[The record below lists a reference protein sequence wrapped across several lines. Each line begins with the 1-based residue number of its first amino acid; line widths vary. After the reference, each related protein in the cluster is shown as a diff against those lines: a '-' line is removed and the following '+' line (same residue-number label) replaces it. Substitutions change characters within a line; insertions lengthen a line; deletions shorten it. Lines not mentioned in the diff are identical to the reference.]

1 MHSLG
6 NNAHAQ
12 ANHRQ
17 WSRDAHNH
25 TRTHSLTING
35 HVTRA
40 SPTLT
45 FIGHVMHPRAR
56 ITHTQPRTH
65 ASHTPSRAHTHSRA
79 CALNTPEAYF
89 YYYLPVA
96 NIYCLSIPGYNLRFI
111 VCHEFG
117 HSLGLDHT
125 KVDGSVMTSGTRPY
139 NPNMTLSDDDIK
151 GVQSLYRRR

>member
-17 WSRDAHNH
+17 WSRDAHKH

-35 HVTRA
+35 HVTRAQEHAHAQAHAHALSLTFNGHVMATPTHA

-56 ITHTQPRTH
+56 ISHPQPRTH
-65 ASHTPSRAHTHSRA
+65 ASHTPSRAHTQANVQEHELSQSSVSRCTQAHAHALPRA
-79 CALNTPEAYF
+79 CALNGPEAYF
-89 YYYLPVA
+89 YYYS
-96 NIYCLSIPGYNLRFI
+96 C
-111 VCHEFG
+111 
-117 HSLGLDHT
+117 
-125 KVDGSVMTSGTRPY
+125 
-139 NPNMTLSDDDIK
+139 
-151 GVQSLYRRR
+151 